1 MSTPVTT
8 LQRHDTELWQWRL
21 SARCHEEDAEIFFPA
36 DAERRNA
43 RFEREDLAKEFCRSC
58 AVVEEC
64 LAYALDTGQQHG
76 VWGATTPGERLARQG
91 R

>member
-1 MSTPVTT
+1 MSTPVMT
-8 LQRHDTELWQWRL
+8 LHPHDTELWQWRL
-21 SARCHEEDAEIFFPA
+21 SARYHEADAEIFFPA

-43 RFEREDLAKEFCRSC
+43 RSEREDLAKEFCRDC

-64 LAYALDTGQQHG
+64 LEYALHTGQQHG
-76 VWGATTPGERLARQG
+76 VWGATTPGERLARLG

>member
-21 SARCHEEDAEIFFPA
+21 SARCHGEDAEIFFPA

-43 RFEREDLAKEFCRSC
+43 RSEREDLAKEFCRAC
-58 AVVEEC
+58 PVLREC

-76 VWGATTPGERLARQG
+76 VWGATTPGERLARRG